1 MTNTPRPSF
10 NASSALLLAV
20 AALVALFSATW
31 FFGTKTGKTYAA
43 GAGVAATIVYTG
55 LTFMFI
61 TEGRRAEAR
70 RRGDDEA
77 SRRQRLAD
85 AEDAR
90 VEQLVTILWSVKREL
105 VDNIMSVG
113 NPVFATLQ
121 ASPDASW
128 RYLDEAIPSS
138 RQLLSKA

>member
-10 NASSALLLAV
+10 NASSALLLPV

-77 SRRQRLAD
+77 SRRQ
-85 AEDAR
+85 AR
-90 VEQLVTILWSVKREL
+90 NYSV
-105 VDNIMSVG
+105 VG
-113 NPVFATLQ
+113 QT
-121 ASPDASW
+121 
-128 RYLDEAIPSS
+128 
-138 RQLLSKA
+138 

>member
-1 MTNTPRPSF
+1 M
-10 NASSALLLAV
+10 

-90 VEQLVTILWSVKREL
+90 VEQLVTILWSVK
-105 VDNIMSVG
+105 
-113 NPVFATLQ
+113 T
-121 ASPDASW
+121 
-128 RYLDEAIPSS
+128 
-138 RQLLSKA
+138 